1 MKSLVFLRIAIV
13 GILIIFGLII
23 FHAPF
28 TVWLGTLMPD
38 QALLIKAWK
47 EILMLVISTCLI
59 LFVALQ
65 KDTKRF
71 FNDKLIY
78 IPLIYILLHLIMTV
92 VLGGNKQ
99 QTIAGLMID
108 LRYIVFFILAYIT
121 VQYFP
126 LIRRYILVTFSGASV
141 ASIIFALLQIFI
153 LPKNFLAI
161 IGYSKDTIEPYL
173 TVDRNHDFIRIN
185 GTLRG
190 PNPLGAFTMMWAIFT
205 CVFAAMH
212 RRFTH
217 QKWWIFLILY
227 ISFAAILWASYSRSA
242 ATGLVAALLSAIIF
256 WHGLRLPRSF
266 WIISGVVTTSI
277 IFIFLLARENHFLQ
291 TVVFHNDPKEGN
303 VANSDEGHITSLRD
317 GSIKMLQQPFG
328 AGVGSTGSASYF
340 SDQPVVIENQ
350 YLLIAHEVG
359 WIGLLVFF
367 IIIGI
372 IFKRLMPFRK
382 KDWLA
387 MSVLASGVGLLLI
400 GMLLP
405 VFVDDTVSMVW
416 WGLAGLALGS
426 KIDKNKKS

>member
-1 MKSLVFLRIAIV
+1 MKSSVFLRIAIV

-23 FHAPF
+23 FHAPL
-28 TVWLGTLMPD
+28 TVWLGALMPD
-38 QALLIKAWK
+38 HVLLIKAWK
-47 EILMLVISTCLI
+47 EILMLAISVCLI
-59 LFVALQ
+59 IFVALK

-71 FNDKLIY
+71 FSDKLIY
-78 IPLIYILLHLIMTV
+78 IPLIYILLHLVMAVI
-92 VLGGNKQ
+92 LNGNKQ

-108 LRYIVFFILAYIT
+108 LRYIVFFILVYIT

-126 LIRRYILVTFSGASV
+126 RIRRYILVTFSGASV
-141 ASIIFALLQIFI
+141 ASIIFALLQVFI
-153 LPKNFLAI
+153 IPKNFLVS

-173 TVDRNHDFIRIN
+173 TVDRNHDFVRIN

-190 PNPLGAFTMMWAIFT
+190 PNPLGALTMIWTVFTF
-205 CVFAAMH
+205 VFAATH

-217 QKWWIFLILY
+217 QKWWIFLVLY

-242 ATGLVAALLSAIIF
+242 AIGLVVALLSAIIF

-277 IFIFLLARENHFLQ
+277 LFIFLLVRENHLLQ
-291 TVVFHNDPKEGN
+291 TVVFHNDPTEGN
-303 VANSDEGHITSLRD
+303 VINSDEGHIASLRD
-317 GSIKMLQQPFG
+317 GSTRMLKQPLG

-340 SDQPVVIENQ
+340 SDQPMVIENQ

-359 WIGLLVFF
+359 WIGLSVFF
-367 IIIGI
+367 VIIGI
-372 IFKRLMPFRK
+372 IFKRLMPIRK

-387 MSVLASGVGLLLI
+387 MSVLSSGVGLLLI
-400 GMLLP
+400 GITLP

-426 KIDKNKKS
+426 KMKKNKRL